1 MWASLSGG
9 FGRFMSTKHAI
20 NNSDYDNYD
29 NYDNYADCDSCDSCA
44 TVGQNNCRSQ

>member
-1 MWASLSGG
+1 
-9 FGRFMSTKHAI
+9 MSTKHAI